1 VVNVLNSPTFT
12 LNSSE
17 DILQTVHQLLQQQ
30 DSSDEL
36 FDRNL
41 KAESS
46 VNEKTLFNMQEKNKE
61 EWNKGRFNIQ
71 RYFFHKLKE
80 VFHLLF
86 DVLHLSI
93 FNNTIYSLAFFSHG
107 DLFLNLLIFFPEKIS
122 KLLSEITKNIGKI
135 TFQDTRFS
143 TKPRDDCFDLK
154 KLIEKEGH
162 LYRSK
167 LLTFKNEFF
176 ELSNKFINDSY
187 TNQARDKSINKGSKK
202 SCIEFPHITE

>member
-1 VVNVLNSPTFT
+1 VLHSPTFT

-17 DILQTVHQLLQQQ
+17 DILLTVHQLLQQQ

-41 KAESS
+41 KAEAS
-46 VNEKTLFNMQEKNKE
+46 VNEKTLFNMQEKSKE

-71 RYFFHKLKE
+71 RYFFYKLKE

-135 TFQDTRFS
+135 TFYDTRFS
-143 TKPRDDCFDLK
+143 TKPRDPCFDLK
-154 KLIEKEGH
+154 KLLEKEGH

-167 LLTFKNEFF
+167 LLTFRNGFF
-176 ELSNKFINDSY
+176 ESSNKFINESY
-187 TNQARDKSINKGSKK
+187 TDQTKDKSVKGTKK